1 MTKTVNA
8 DRDTHPGSAPNDLE
22 PFWMPFTPNRHFKRD
37 PRIVVR
43 ASDMNYF
50 KADGS
55 AVIDGTAG
63 LWCSNAGHCRT
74 PIVEAIQAQ
83 AAELDFAPT
92 FQFSHP
98 KTFEVASRL
107 TAMAP
112 DGIDY
117 AFFCNSGS
125 EAADSALK
133 MALAYHR
140 LNGEASRTRFIGRSR
155 GYHGTGFGGISVG
168 GISPNRKFYGTMLP
182 GVDHLPDTYN
192 RQEQAFSRGEPAWG
206 AHLADDL
213 EKIVALH
220 DASTIAAVI
229 VEPMAGSTGVL
240 APPQGYLKR
249 LREICSKHGI
259 LLIFDEVI
267 TAFGR
272 LGYATAAER
281 FDVTPDLLTFAKGV
295 TSGTV
300 PMGGVLVSKEIYDM
314 FQAEGGPD
322 HAIDLFHGY
331 TYSGHPLAMAAAL
344 ATLDLYRDE
353 GLFEQARANE
363 KTMADAAHALKS
375 HGLVQDI
382 RTIGLVAA
390 FDLAPHDTMPGKRGY
405 EAMCK
410 AFHDHNMMI
419 RVTAD
424 TIAFS
429 PPLIAKEADIGE
441 IFDRF
446 KKVLDAVA

>member
-1 MTKTVNA
+1 MDKKT
-8 DRDTHPGSAPNDLE
+8 PGDGRAVPNDLDA
-22 PFWMPFTPNRHFKRD
+22 FWMPFTPNRHFKQD

-43 ASDMNYF
+43 ARDMHYY
-50 KADGS
+50 KPDGTP
-55 AVIDGTAG
+55 VLDGTAG
-63 LWCSNAGHCRT
+63 LWCSNAGHCRA

-98 KTFEVASRL
+98 KAFEVATRL
-107 TAMAP
+107 RELAP
-112 DGIDY
+112 AGLDH

-125 EAADSALK
+125 EATDSALK

-140 LNGEASRTRFIGRSR
+140 LKGEASRTRFIGRAR
-155 GYHGTGFGGISVG
+155 GYHGTSFGGISVG
-168 GISPNRKFYGTMLP
+168 GISGNRKFYGALLP

-192 RQEQAFSRGEPAWG
+192 RGEQAFSRGEPTWG
-206 AHLADDL
+206 AHLADEL
-213 EKIVALH
+213 ENIVALH

-240 APPQGYLKR
+240 PPPQGYLKR
-249 LREICSKHGI
+249 LAAICKRHGI

-295 TSGTV
+295 TGGTV
-300 PMGGVLVSKEIYDM
+300 PMGGVLVSKDIYDM
-314 FQAEGGPD
+314 FQNEEGPD

-344 ATLDLYRDE
+344 ATLNLYRDE

-363 KTMADAAHALKS
+363 TVMADAAHALKD
-375 HGLVQDI
+375 HPLVLDI
-382 RTIGLVAA
+382 RNIGLAAA
-390 FDLAPHDTMPGKRGY
+390 FDLAGCKGLPGKRGY
-405 EAMCK
+405 DVMCR
-410 AFHDHNMMI
+410 AFHDENIMI
-419 RVTAD
+419 RVTGD

-429 PPLIAKEADIGE
+429 PPLIASEAALGE
-441 IFDRF
+441 VFEKF
-446 KKVLDAVA
+446 KRVLDAVA

>member
-1 MTKTVNA
+1 MADTANA
-8 DRDTHPGSAPNDLE
+8 DLQTPLGNAPNDLE
-22 PFWMPFTPNRHFKRD
+22 AFWMPFTPNKHFKRD
-37 PRIVVR
+37 PRIVAR
-43 ASDMNYF
+43 AKDMNYF
-50 KADGS
+50 KSDGT
-55 AVIDGTAG
+55 AVVDGTAG
-63 LWCSNAGHCRT
+63 LWCSNAGHCRQ

-107 TAMAP
+107 VAMAP

-192 RQEQAFSRGEPAWG
+192 RDEQAFSRGEPAWG

-300 PMGGVLVSKEIYDM
+300 PMGGVLVSKDIYDM
-314 FQAEGGPD
+314 FQGDGGPD

-363 KTMADAAHALKS
+363 SVMADAAHALKGHS
-375 HGLVQDI
+375 LVQDI

-390 FDLAPHDTMPGKRGY
+390 FDLAPIDGIPGKRGY

-429 PPLIAKEADIGE
+429 PPLMAKEADIGD
-441 IFDRF
+441 IFERF
-446 KKVLDAVA
+446 RKVLDAAS